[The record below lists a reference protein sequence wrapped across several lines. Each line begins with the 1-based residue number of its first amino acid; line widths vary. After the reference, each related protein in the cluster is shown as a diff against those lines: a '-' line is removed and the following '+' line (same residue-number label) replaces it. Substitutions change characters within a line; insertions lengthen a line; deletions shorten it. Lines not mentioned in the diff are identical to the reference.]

1 VKRLA
6 RTDLAIQSRQ
16 VLHQSIW
23 CGVVFGLVVLITV
36 LNALPPV
43 DVQYFVSG
51 KIIASPMRVEA
62 LRQRLISSE
71 IEWEGARLQD
81 VTVLDDAAPKQAQHF
96 DAKQQVIFLG
106 LNSIWHSRCSHEQ
119 FQNWI
124 DSMAKSDEPQRAVSS
139 TKTSHELRLARW
151 EVEAARH
158 YQAHHEFLG
167 DSSSVADTPPV
178 ANEKNVFQLASTG
191 KSRVSGAPPSS
202 TDPISAQ
209 IKQQLAETVQS
220 LQSRLET
227 LSQQSKTEQDQVAGQ
242 IELTDGPKIQPR
254 CRRIPGWMALSV
266 LILGLAAGS
275 SAGWLQLRLQSG
287 GVYDPKDVAAQLSR
301 EGLPEVAH
309 VQLSSDQLE
318 STDWLALAGQKAS
331 TAGRTGGRNLV
342 LLSESFLALWCV
354 VILGRICF
362 DPLWR
367 GLLVDSPLGALGR
380 LLTGMP

>member
-1 VKRLA
+1 
-6 RTDLAIQSRQ
+6 
-16 VLHQSIW
+16 
-23 CGVVFGLVVLITV
+23 
-36 LNALPPV
+36 
-43 DVQYFVSG
+43 
-51 KIIASPMRVEA
+51 
-62 LRQRLISSE
+62 
-71 IEWEGARLQD
+71 
-81 VTVLDDAAPKQAQHF
+81 
-96 DAKQQVIFLG
+96 
-106 LNSIWHSRCSHEQ
+106 
-119 FQNWI
+119 
-124 DSMAKSDEPQRAVSS
+124 MAKSSEPQRAVSS

-158 YQAHHEFLG
+158 YQAHHDFVG
-167 DSSSVADTPPV
+167 DKGSVPDIAPID
-178 ANEKNVFQLASTG
+178 NEKNVFQLTSTG
-191 KSRVSGAPPSS
+191 RSKVSSSQLSS
-202 TDPISAQ
+202 TEPVSVQ
-209 IKQQLAETVQS
+209 IKQQLAESVQS

-242 IELTDGPKIQPR
+242 IELTDGPQIQPQ

-301 EGLPEVAH
+301 GGLPEVAH
-309 VQLSSDQLE
+309 VQLSTDQLE

-342 LLSESFLALWCV
+342 LLSESFLAFWCV
-354 VILGRICF
+354 IILGRICF